1 MPHLPQLSSV
11 LRGLKLCQQ
20 RRGRPV
26 IQGGANAT
34 GDRVRSE
41 GQRGLGAL
49 QPRIQPSK
57 LLLGQ
62 IRIGCARFLL
72 Q

>member
-11 LRGLKLCQQ
+11 IRGLELCQQ
-20 RRGRPV
+20 RRRRPV
-26 IQGGANAT
+26 IQGGVNAT

-41 GQRGLGAL
+41 GQRGRGAL
-49 QPRIQPSK
+49 QPRIQLSK
-57 LLLGQ
+57 LLLSQ
-62 IRIGCARFLL
+62 IRLSCARSLL